1 MSQKGPAF
9 VRYFQIIIDA
19 LKELGG
25 SARPAEVVELI
36 SSKYDISDEDVNTL
50 LKGGQSR
57 FENQINWARFYLTQ
71 AGILDSSQRGV
82 WTLTEKGRNTKLSH
96 NEAVEIFR
104 KIHKPFSDEWHKRK
118 KEQKDIDVID
128 EDESDVEIAED
139 GEHRSQLLELLKS
152 LPPSGFERICQRLL
166 RESGFQN
173 VVVTGRSGDGG
184 IDGHGVLQI
193 NPLVSVQVL
202 FQCKR
207 YQGAVTPSQVRD
219 FRGAMSGR
227 TEKGIIMTTGTF
239 SGEARKEAIRD
250 GVPPIELVDGDRL
263 VEMFE
268 QLELGLKPRTVYD
281 IDESFFSEYREE

>member
-1 MSQKGPAF
+1 MMSKKGPAF
-9 VRYFQIIIDA
+9 VRYFQLIIDA
-19 LKELGG
+19 LRELGG
-25 SARPAEVVELI
+25 SARPAEVVEFI

-57 FENQINWARFYLTQ
+57 FENQVNWARFYLTQ

-96 NEAVEIFR
+96 NEAVELFR

-118 KEQKDIDVID
+118 KEQKDID
-128 EDESDVEIAED
+128 EDESDVEIVED

-152 LPPSGFERICQRLL
+152 LPPGGFERICQRLL

-227 TEKGIIMTTGTF
+227 TEKGIIMTTGTL

-268 QLELGLKPRTVYD
+268 QLELGLKHRTVYD

>member
-1 MSQKGPAF
+1 MSKKGPAF
-9 VRYFQIIIDA
+9 VRYFQLIIDA
-19 LKELGG
+19 LRELGG
-25 SARPAEVVELI
+25 SARPAEVVEFI

-57 FENQINWARFYLTQ
+57 FENQVNWARFYLTQ

-96 NEAVEIFR
+96 NEAVELFR

-118 KEQKDIDVID
+118 KEQKDID
-128 EDESDVEIAED
+128 EDESDVEIVED

-152 LPPSGFERICQRLL
+152 LPPGGFERICQRLL

-227 TEKGIIMTTGTF
+227 TEKGIIMTTGTL

-268 QLELGLKPRTVYD
+268 QLELGLKHRTVYD

>member
-1 MSQKGPAF
+1 MSKKGPAF
-9 VRYFQIIIDA
+9 VRYFQIIIDS

-25 SARPAEVVELI
+25 SARPAEVIELI
-36 SSKYDISDEDVNTL
+36 STKHKIPEEDVNTL

-57 FENQINWARFYLTQ
+57 FENQVNWARFYLTR

-82 WTLTEKGRNTKLSH
+82 WTLTEKGRNTKLKH
-96 NEAVEIFR
+96 NDAVELF
-104 KIHKPFSDEWHKRK
+104 KEIHKPFSDEWHKKK
-118 KEQKDIDVID
+118 KEEKDIDVIND
-128 EDESDVEIAED
+128 DDSGIEMGEF
-139 GEHRSQLLELLKS
+139 GEHRTQLLELLKT

-173 VVVTGRSGDGG
+173 VVVTGRTGDGG

-202 FQCKR
+202 FQCKK
-207 YQGAVTPSQVRD
+207 YDKTVSPSQVRD

-239 SGEARKEAIRD
+239 TAEARKEAIRD